1 MDPKTLSLPS
11 IRNTF
16 KQYGFNLFVGTLPNY
31 KTQGHNR
38 KSIHLDQTVP
48 GVAFVVRCHIP
59 VREVSIDNMTKW
71 SQNGRFHAIQ
81 IFAQQQWITCF
92 NAYAP
97 TQNSSPFLEELSQ
110 AIDAYAHKSSI
121 LFGDI
126 NQDSRNGPFV
136 QDLNNKGWFPLT
148 FCTNFD
154 FYTYR
159 HSNGNTSCID
169 MIAITDL
176 LKETVAPIQSIR
188 VLSKGH
194 FFLKTSM
201 DDSFQQKPTWEI
213 YHQVSFRTQ
222 DSDENQWQQ
231 ALASHR
237 PTLSNTNLDQD
248 WYVLL
253 VKR

>member
-1 MDPKTLSLPS
+1 MLVQCSILAIHHEVSCSTKGHESFVWNLTPVLLFKSSWGCCCCGGASNELHRPVCDNPHPSTWEEAFNRTTVATAVQPNNSNITIGTWNVNALTPHVHEVLALDADIIALQEVRIGEDSLPS

-59 VREVSIDNMTKW
+59 MREVSIDNMTKW

-126 NQDSRNGPFV
+126 NQDSRNGP
-136 QDLNNKGWFPLT
+136 
-148 FCTNFD
+148 NF
-154 FYTYR
+154 R
-159 HSNGNTSCID
+159 SR
-169 MIAITDL
+169 
-176 LKETVAPIQSIR
+176 LK
-188 VLSKGH
+188 
-194 FFLKTSM
+194 
-201 DDSFQQKPTWEI
+201 
-213 YHQVSFRTQ
+213 
-222 DSDENQWQQ
+222 
-231 ALASHR
+231 
-237 PTLSNTNLDQD
+237 
-248 WYVLL
+248 
-253 VKR
+253 